1 VKNSKLDKE
10 VERLTVDISDT
21 GSHLGEASV
30 KEENYRACDV
40 YAYMDYVL
48 ERSKDCRLT
57 GL

>member
-1 VKNSKLDKE
+1 MRNNKLEEE

-40 YAYMDYVL
+40 FGFMDYVV
-48 ERSKDCRLT
+48 ERSKDCNKT
-57 GL
+57 SM